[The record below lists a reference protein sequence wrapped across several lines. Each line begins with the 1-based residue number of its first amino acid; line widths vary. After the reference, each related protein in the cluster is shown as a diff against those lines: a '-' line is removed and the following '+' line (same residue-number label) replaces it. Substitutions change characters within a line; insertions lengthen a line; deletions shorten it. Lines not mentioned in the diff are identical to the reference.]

1 MHISEGVLSP
11 AILIGGAVVTM
22 AGVAIGLRKVDN
34 ENIPKMGILSAAF
47 FVASLAHV
55 PVGPASVHLIL
66 NGLLG
71 LILGWKAFPA
81 ILVALALQAFL
92 FQFGGITTLGVN
104 TMNMAL
110 PAVIC
115 YYLFGWSVKSGVKQ
129 SLFITAAFASGFC
142 AVLVSSIFV
151 GFSLYLTGDA
161 FLPAAKLIVAAH
173 LPVMIIEGIVT
184 AACILFLKKVRPE
197 LLEEINV

>member
-11 AILIGGAVVTM
+11 AILIGGAVVTI
-22 AGVAIGLRKVDN
+22 AGVAIGLKKVDN

-47 FVASLAHV
+47 FVASLVHV
-55 PVGPASVHLIL
+55 PVGPSSVHLIL

-71 LILGWKAFPA
+71 LILGWRAFPA

-115 YYLFGWSVKSGVKQ
+115 YYLFGWSVKSDIKQ
-129 SLFITAAFASGFC
+129 FLFITAAFASGFC

-151 GFSLYLTGDA
+151 GFFLYLTGEA

-197 LLEEINV
+197 LLEQI

>member
-1 MHISEGVLSP
+1 MSQWQGW
-11 AILIGGAVVTM
+11 
-22 AGVAIGLRKVDN
+22 
-34 ENIPKMGILSAAF
+34 LSAHLRF
-47 FVASLAHV
+47 
-55 PVGPASVHLIL
+55 HLIL

-71 LILGWKAFPA
+71 LILGWRAFPA

-115 YYLFGWSVKSGVKQ
+115 YYLFGWSLKSGIKQ
-129 SLFITAAFASGFC
+129 SVFITAVFASGFC

-151 GFSLYLTGDA
+151 GLSLYLTGEA
-161 FLPAAKLIVAAH
+161 FLPAAKPLIAAH

-197 LLEEINV
+197 LLEEINVLKKQLFSHRFTQMNAGMFKHKEITDIILQTS

>member
-22 AGVAIGLRKVDN
+22 AGVAIGLKKVDN
-34 ENIPKMGILSAAF
+34 ENIPKMGILSASF
-47 FVASLAHV
+47 FVASLIHV
-55 PVGPASVHLIL
+55 PVGPSSVHLIL

-71 LILGWKAFPA
+71 LILGWRAFPA

-115 YYLFGWSVKSGVKQ
+115 YYLFGWSVKSGIKQ
-129 SLFITAAFASGFC
+129 FLFITAAFASGFC
-142 AVLVSSIFV
+142 AVLVSSILV
-151 GFSLYLTGDA
+151 GFSLYLTGEA
-161 FLPAAKLIVAAH
+161 FLPAAKLLIAAH